1 MSVLRAVPRHY
12 HPACPHEAVHQALA
26 TAVEQ
31 AGIGARVVGVS
42 GAGCA
47 SLVHAYLDLPFVAA
61 PFGRGPSVARG
72 LLLARP
78 ELVPVVYAGE
88 GELAGEGLPDLL
100 RAAAAGAPV
109 LVLMVESH
117 GGGQGGSCS
126 RGGLGSAG
134 GASLDPRGLV
144 EGLGGTASETAT
156 DDPVALGAALG
167 HALGWVLD
175 EGRFHFLALRGR
187 CPAIGQEP

>member
-1 MSVLRAVPRHY
+1 V
-12 HPACPHEAVHQALA
+12 VHQALA
-26 TAVEQ
+26 
-31 AGIGARVVGVS
+31 GALADLDPGASVVGVS

-72 LLLARP
+72 LVLVRP
-78 ELVPVVYAGE
+78 ELTPVVYAGE
-88 GELAGEGLPDLL
+88 GELAGEGLADLL
-100 RAAAAGAPV
+100 RAAAAGAPQ

-117 GGGQGGSCS
+117 GGAEGGSCQ
-126 RGGLGSAG
+126 RQGLGGAG

-144 EGLGGTASETAT
+144 AGLGAPATEAPAEDAAACREALSE
-156 DDPVALGAALG
+156 ALAA
-167 HALGWVLD
+167 VTS
-175 EGRFHFLALRGR
+175 GRGFHFLALRGR